1 MEKKKYYGGT
11 LNINRSKT
19 NEKAP
24 DLKGDMELSP
34 EQFQALADMAESGKP
49 ITMWVSAWVRNGKD
63 GKFYSIAFEPKKP
76 RGDAAPYRKRS
87 ATDDDDLIP
96 F

>member
-11 LNINRSKT
+11 LNINRAKT

-34 EQFQALADMAESGKP
+34 EQFQALVELADAGKP
-49 ITMWVSAWVRNGKD
+49 ITL
-63 GKFYSIAFEPKKP
+63 KFYSLAFDPKKP
-76 RGDAAPYRKRS
+76 KGGGEYRKRS
-87 ATDDDDLIP
+87 NDDLDDLIP

>member
-11 LNINRSKT
+11 LNINRAKT

-34 EQFQALADMAESGKP
+34 EQFQALVDLAETGKP
-49 ITMWVSAWVRNGKD
+49 ITLWVSAWVRNGRD
-63 GKFYSIAFEPKKP
+63 GKFYSLAFDPKKP
-76 RGDAAPYRKRS
+76 KGGGEYKKRS
-87 ATDDDDLIP
+87 NDDLDDLIP